1 MIEHDGCSIFMEGN
15 EMVSDWVDSEFE
27 TLDLGHLQRENRV
40 RMFVTSAARIGES
53 TPDRTRCNAAL
64 KGIYRLTD
72 NANVDVNEI
81 FDAHHQAARKRCSEH
96 SSVYLSQDTSE
107 FDLTKP
113 KQQVAGA
120 GPLGTDKRVGFFY
133 HPLYAVNED
142 GLSLGVVDQVLWTR
156 DPASLE
162 VPIKERRAN
171 QQRRCFEEKE
181 SCRWLEM
188 MQSGEQIARSMP
200 QTQFT
205 LLADSEADIGELLT
219 QADEFPDNFGFI
231 IRHCRTEKIIEAKDV
246 LTGQPIESTQ
256 TIDEAL
262 SQVSWRG
269 EKTVSIGGRDA
280 PVLPDDTKRVRKQ
293 ARVSREAV
301 VQFRSVRVKIA
312 GGRRVGGGTL
322 PDVWI
327 NVVESLE
334 IDPPAGDT
342 PIRWVLLTTLPV
354 DTVQEIDVVLEGY
367 CVRWSVEL
375 YFKTLKSGLKLEN
388 MKYETLERYLRAFSM
403 LTVVAWRVEYL
414 KGATRSDPAAPCTE
428 YFTDQEWMAVMIFL
442 HRRPVDRTDPP
453 TMEIFMKSIAML
465 GGYINKKAQGPPG
478 SKTIWR
484 GMSRFSTIVESYAAF
499 SQMSSGV

>member
-1 MIEHDGCSIFMEGN
+1 MISN
-15 EMVSDWVDSEFE
+15 WVDSEFE

-40 RMFVTSAARIGES
+40 RAFVTSAATIGES
-53 TPDRTRCNAAL
+53 TPDRTRSNAAL

-72 NANVDVNEI
+72 NPNVDVNEI
-81 FDAHHQAARKRCSEH
+81 FDAHHQAARKRCDDH
-96 SSVYLSQDTSE
+96 AHVYLSQDTSE

-120 GPLGTDKRVGFFY
+120 GPLGTNKRVGFFY
-133 HPLYAVNED
+133 HPLYAVAAN
-142 GLSLGVVDQVLWTR
+142 GVSLGAVDQVLWTR

-162 VPIKERRAN
+162 VSAEERRAN

-205 LLADSEADIGELLT
+205 LLADSEADIGELLA
-219 QADEFPDNFGFI
+219 QAGEFPDNYGFI
-231 IRHCRTEKIIEAKDV
+231 IRHCRTENISAAEDV
-246 LTGQPIESTQ
+246 LTGQPIESVM

-262 SQVSWRG
+262 AKVSWRG
-269 EKTVSIGGRDA
+269 EKTVSIGGREA
-280 PVLPDDTKRVRKQ
+280 PVLPDDRKRVRKQ
-293 ARVSREAV
+293 ARVSRDAR
-301 VQFRSVRVKIA
+301 VQFRSVRVKIS
-312 GGRRVGGGTL
+312 GGRRTGGGTL

-334 IDPPAGDT
+334 IDPPAGES

-354 DTVQEIDVVLEGY
+354 DTAEEIDAILQGY
-367 CVRWSVEL
+367 CLRWSVEL
-375 YFKTLKSGLKLEN
+375 YFKTLKSGLQVED

-414 KGATRSDPAAPCTE
+414 KGATRSDPKAPCTD
-428 YFTDQEWMAVMIFL
+428 YFTDLEWMAVMIFL
-442 HRRPVDRTDPP
+442 HRRPVDRNKPP
-453 TMEIFMKSIAML
+453 TMEVFMKSIATL
-465 GGYINKKAQGPPG
+465 GGYINKKSQGPPG

-484 GMSRFSTIVESYAAF
+484 GMSRFATIVEAYAAF
-499 SQMSSGV
+499 SQKSSEV

>member
-1 MIEHDGCSIFMEGN
+1 
-15 EMVSDWVDSEFE
+15 MVSDWVVSEFE
-27 TLDLGHLQRENRV
+27 TLDLGHLQREKRV
-40 RMFVTSAARIGES
+40 RAFVTQAAKIGES
-53 TPDRTRCNAAL
+53 TPDRTRSNAEL

-72 NANVDVNEI
+72 NSNVDVNEI
-81 FDAHHQAARKRCSEH
+81 FDAHHQATRKRCSEH
-96 SSVYLSQDTSE
+96 SHVFLSQDTSE

-133 HPLYAVNED
+133 HPLYAVNRD
-142 GLSLGVVDQVLWTR
+142 GLPLGVVDQVLWTR

-162 VPIKERRAN
+162 VTAKERKAN
-171 QQRRCFEEKE
+171 QKRRCFEEKE

-188 MQSGEQIARSMP
+188 MQSGEQIARLMP

-219 QADEFPDNFGFI
+219 QANEFPDNFDFI
-231 IRHCRTEKIIEAKDV
+231 IRHCRTEKIIEARNA
-246 LTGQPIESTQ
+246 LTGEPIAGVE

-262 SQVSWRG
+262 SKVSWRG
-269 EKTVSIGGRDA
+269 EKTVCIGGRDA

-293 ARVSREAV
+293 ARMSREAL
-301 VQFRSVRVKIA
+301 VQYRSVRLKVA

-322 PDVWI
+322 PNVWI

-334 IDPPAGDT
+334 IAPPASDS
-342 PIRWVLLTTLPV
+342 PIRWVLLTTLPIG
-354 DTVQEIDVVLEGY
+354 TAQEINAVLEGY

-375 YFKTLKSGLKLEN
+375 YFKTLKSGLNVED

-414 KGATRSDPAAPCTE
+414 KGATRSDPDAPCTE
-428 YFTDQEWMAVMIFL
+428 YFTDQEWMAVMLFL
-442 HRRPVDRTDPP
+442 HRRPVKPNEPP

-484 GMSRFSTIVESYAAF
+484 GMSRFSTIVEAYAVF